1 MPYEFNIDI
10 FVSIVFFKKLLTWKN
25 IVLILFS
32 VFELITKYVYEIFV
46 EILILSYILLTLNH
60 RNR

>member
-25 IVLILFS
+25 IGLILFS